1 MRCDLRARASKQHR
15 TVVFSKLK
23 RTCSSLSE
31 LETVTTVDGGRAAR
45 KAARDVDAR
54 SSFGVMSV
62 DF

>member
-1 MRCDLRARASKQHR
+1 M
-15 TVVFSKLK
+15 
-23 RTCSSLSE
+23 SE